1 MTACNA
7 AKTPFAT
14 VPAEVMSLI
23 YERTATLME
32 AELGD
37 ELVGLEPDAGVCYGF
52 NDVAK
57 RVWQLLEQPRSF
69 EAVCTVLLDE
79 YDVTPAECD
88 SDLRE
93 LLADFVDKK
102 LITVRKSVDRR
113 MT

>member
-1 MTACNA
+1 MTVCRA

-14 VPAEVMSLI
+14 NPTEVMSLI
-23 YERTATLME
+23 YERTAALME

-37 ELVGLEPDAGVCYGF
+37 ELVGLEPGAGVCYGF

-57 RVWQLLEQPRSF
+57 RVWQILEQPKSF
-69 EAVCTVLLDE
+69 EAIRTVLLDE
-79 YDVTPAECD
+79 YDVAPGECD

-102 LITVRKSVDRR
+102 LITDR
-113 MT
+113 

>member
-1 MTACNA
+1 MTGRRD

-14 VPAEVMSLI
+14 TPTEAMSLI
-23 YERTATLME
+23 YERATSLME

-37 ELVGLEPDAGVCYGF
+37 ELVGLEPGAGICYGF

-57 RVWQLLEQPRSF
+57 RVWQILEQPQSF
-69 EAVCTVLLDE
+69 EAVRTVLLDE
-79 YDVTPAECD
+79 YDVAPGECD

-102 LITVRKSVDRR
+102 LITAR
-113 MT
+113 

>member
-1 MTACNA
+1 M
-7 AKTPFAT
+7 
-14 VPAEVMSLI
+14 I
-23 YERTATLME
+23 YERAVALME

-69 EAVCTVLLDE
+69 EAIWTELLDE

-93 LLADFVDKK
+93 MLADLVGKK
-102 LITVRKSVDRR
+102 LITVR
-113 MT
+113 